1 MPLAKTSVV
10 NIYYESG
17 WGGDQSETK
26 LNINSRISGVIVLNC
41 LINPDE
47 TGNAWSPTDQSLEDS
62 FSATELFFSDWH
74 LPSVEIFTI

>member
-41 LINPDE
+41 LIYPDE
-47 TGNAWSPTDQSLEDS
+47 QEMPDLLQTNHERTVSRQLDIFLRLASSL
-62 FSATELFFSDWH
+62 A
-74 LPSVEIFTI
+74 VEIFTI